1 MAHNVVVN
9 ELTSEVR
16 REMKNFSS
24 VGGLRQTILF
34 HFSVITHLKNIRNN
48 FTIYLEQRSCCY
60 IIYPHRNISHEAQE
74 NETIYLSD

>member
-1 MAHNVVVN
+1 VAHNFVVN

-34 HFSVITHLKNIRNN
+34 PFSIITYLKNIRNN
-48 FTIYLEQRSCCY
+48 FTI
-60 IIYPHRNISHEAQE
+60 
-74 NETIYLSD
+74 